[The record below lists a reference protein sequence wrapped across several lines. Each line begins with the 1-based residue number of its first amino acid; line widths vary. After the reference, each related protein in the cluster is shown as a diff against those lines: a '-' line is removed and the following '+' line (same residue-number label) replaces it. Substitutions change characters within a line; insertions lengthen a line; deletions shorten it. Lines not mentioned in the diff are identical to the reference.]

1 LKPAGPMTLA
11 GPSRICAG
19 EITSDRYAL
28 ASSLG
33 AMRIRRRPLAVEGVV
48 PVDLR
53 VIALAHSPAS
63 QLLEQIA
70 ECDGLAG
77 RQWPMMEI
85 LPLRSMIANLI

>member
-1 LKPAGPMTLA
+1 
-11 GPSRICAG
+11 
-19 EITSDRYAL
+19 
-28 ASSLG
+28 
-33 AMRIRRRPLAVEGVV
+33 MRIRRRLLAVEGVLS
-48 PVDLR
+48 VDLR

-63 QLLEQIA
+63 RLLPEIE